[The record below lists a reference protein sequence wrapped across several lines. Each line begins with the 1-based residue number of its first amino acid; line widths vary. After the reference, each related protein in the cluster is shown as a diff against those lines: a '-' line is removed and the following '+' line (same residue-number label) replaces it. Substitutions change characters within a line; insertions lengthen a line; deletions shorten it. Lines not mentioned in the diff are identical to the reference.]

1 MIQPVS
7 LSTSLSISSIIQTRN
22 SAHRISLP
30 VIKSQY
36 LYARFKH
43 IWSYP
48 ADQTG
53 EGVSISK
60 LRVLDALIERLVKLK
75 GEKIQSR
82 SAEELDSSKVEN
94 LISTIQQE
102 LHSIAAG
109 PACRYGSSFLESG
122 LVVNILA

>member
-7 LSTSLSISSIIQTRN
+7 LSTSLSVSSIIQTRN

-30 VIKSQY
+30 INKSQY

-60 LRVLDALIERLVKLK
+60 LRVLDALIDRLAKLK
-75 GEKIQSR
+75 GEKIQSQN
-82 SAEELDSSKVEN
+82 AEELDSSKVDN
-94 LISTIQQE
+94 LIRTIQQE
-102 LHSIAAG
+102 LNSSG
-109 PACRYGSSFLESG
+109 PAGRYVSSFLESG
-122 LVVNILA
+122 LVLNILA